1 MKSQNVKPHEQEPT
15 EASIKDFINSSRK
28 MTEDDVKNAPT
39 LLVEE
44 INGDLL
50 NHQTIKINASGMING
65 RNANDGI
72 VIFSLKNPLLNND
85 TRTNNTNTFKA
96 DFELNYNES
105 GISYPFIFL
114 IYYCRETK
122 EYLIRAY
129 SGQDSD
135 NKILFIKLS
144 GYHHILKQRELIS
157 AGNMIFQINITDDKN
172 LEITNLSC
180 KDNNGAIMKEVFKY
194 NETTEVSIG
203 RDSKCTIA
211 FPKDKS
217 FSRIQT
223 TFLFD
228 EKEKQWRVIDGSR
241 SKSSTNGTWIFGTHS
256 FPIKDQMIV
265 GVLTSKLKFTLVK
278 N

>member
-1 MKSQNVKPHEQEPT
+1 MK
-15 EASIKDFINSSRK
+15 AI
-28 MTEDDVKNAPT
+28 
-39 LLVEE
+39 LV
-44 INGDLL
+44 N
-50 NHQTIKINASGMING
+50 
-65 RNANDGI
+65 
-72 VIFSLKNPLLNND
+72 
-85 TRTNNTNTFKA
+85 
-96 DFELNYNES
+96 
-105 GISYPFIFL
+105 
-114 IYYCRETK
+114 
-122 EYLIRAY
+122 
-129 SGQDSD
+129 
-135 NKILFIKLS
+135 
-144 GYHHILKQRELIS
+144 
-157 AGNMIFQINITDDKN
+157 DDKS
-172 LEITNLSC
+172 LEIINLSC
-180 KDNNGAIMKEVFKY
+180 NDGNGGIMKEVFKC
-194 NETTEVSIG
+194 NEYTEVSIG